1 MRLTAA
7 GTGDAPLQ
15 GMNLPYE
22 VASCP
27 VCDSRDEEEVA
38 SREEIEREMAELWEF
53 HLRRLRPGT
62 PRRYLTDR
70 VVFSQDPPLRLGR
83 CRGCGTL
90 YRNPR
95 ERGRELVSLYAG
107 EELDRDV
114 LRGLFEA
121 QLQSYRTQAERL
133 ARVAGAGRT
142 ALEVGSY
149 VGGFQA
155 AAREIG
161 WEVEGVDVNASAVAF
176 ARDAGFQ
183 VYEGEIDA
191 VPEGRTFDAVT
202 IWNCFDQLPRPRET
216 LRAARRLLRR
226 GGMLVVR
233 VPNGGFY
240 LPVRREL
247 TRPLSGVARAM
258 LAHNNLLGF
267 PYRTGY
273 TLSSLRT
280 LARSEGF
287 DIVRTVG
294 DTLVP
299 IADRWTRG
307 WARWEERV
315 VKRMLGIAA
324 VGGRAPWLEVYARAG
339 DSHGGGA

>member
-1 MRLTAA
+1 
-7 GTGDAPLQ
+7 
-15 GMNLPYE
+15 MNLPYE

-53 HLRRLRPGT
+53 HLRRLHPGT

-70 VVFSQDPPLRLGR
+70 VVFSQHPPLRLGR

-95 ERGRELVSLYAG
+95 ERGRELVSLYAE
-107 EELDRDV
+107 EELDAEV

-121 QLQSYRTQAERL
+121 QLQSYRTQAQRL
-133 ARVAGAGRT
+133 SRVAGAAGT

-161 WEVEGVDVNASAVAF
+161 WEVEGVDVNGSAATF
-176 ARDAGFQ
+176 ARDAGFR
-183 VYEGEIDA
+183 VHEGEIDA
-191 VPEGRTFDAVT
+191 VPAGRTFDAVT

-216 LRAARRLLRR
+216 LRAARGMLRP

-233 VPNGGFY
+233 IPNGGFY
-240 LPVRREL
+240 LSVRRAL
-247 TRPLSGVARAM
+247 AGPLSGVARAM

-267 PYRTGY
+267 PYRSGY
-273 TLSSLRT
+273 TASSLGS
-280 LARSEGF
+280 LIRSEGF
-287 DIVRTVG
+287 EVVRTVG

-307 WARWEERV
+307 WARWEERA
-315 VKRMLGIAA
+315 VKRMLGVAA
-324 VGGRAPWLEVYARAG
+324 AGARAPWLELYARAG
-339 DSHGGGA
+339 DTRDGAR

>member
-1 MRLTAA
+1 M
-7 GTGDAPLQ
+7 D
-15 GMNLPYE
+15 LPYE
-22 VASCP
+22 MATCP

-38 SREEIEREMAELWEF
+38 SRDEIEREIAELWEF

-83 CRGCGTL
+83 CRACGTL

-95 ERGRELVSLYAG
+95 ERGRELVSLYAD
-107 EELDRDV
+107 EELDAEV
-114 LRGLFEA
+114 LRGLFAA
-121 QLQSYRTQAERL
+121 QLHSYRTQAARL
-133 ARVAGAGRT
+133 ARAAGAAGR

-161 WEVEGVDVNASAVAF
+161 WEVEGVDVNGSAVAF
-176 ARDAGFQ
+176 ARNAGFR
-183 VYEGEIDA
+183 VHEGEIDA
-191 VPEGRTFDAVT
+191 VPEGRTFDAVA

-216 LRAARRLLRR
+216 LRAAKRLLRP
-226 GGMLVVR
+226 GGLVVVR

-240 LPVRREL
+240 ASVRKAL
-247 TRPLSGVARAM
+247 TGPASGLARAM

-273 TLSSLRT
+273 TGSSLAK
-280 LARSEGF
+280 LVRSEGF
-287 DIVRTVG
+287 EVAETVG
-294 DTLVP
+294 DTLVA

-307 WARWEERV
+307 WARWEERA
-315 VKRMLGIAA
+315 VKRMLAVAA
-324 VGGRAPWLEVYARAG
+324 PGARAPWIELYARAG
-339 DSHGGGA
+339 DTPGDLG